1 MGKPRER
8 DTIVAEWLALA
19 ATERANDTQASDFAW
34 RVADR
39 SDGSNRSYQ
48 EVMNLIRR
56 LVGRS

>member
-39 SDGSNRSYQ
+39 SDG
-48 EVMNLIRR
+48 VRR
-56 LVGRS
+56 QKF